1 MATFRAIGSVAGAV
15 VRLLEQSWAPPIFN
29 GAELQFQVY
38 RTLDFK
44 SPMDAGVTVF
54 VYRVAVNGT
63 QQTLPPGS
71 PHHRRPLPT
80 DISLLLTAWAKD
92 ASLEHD
98 ILGWAM
104 RTIEDNPI
112 LTSGFLNATV
122 PGVFR
127 REESI
132 ELVPGQLSNDE
143 VFQLWEVLPSNLQL
157 SAPYV
162 ARVVRIESELVTAD
176 AGPVLTRELD
186 YGLAV
191 PE

>member
-1 MATFRAIGSVAGAV
+1 MATFRAFSSVAGAV
-15 VRLLEQSWAPPIFN
+15 VRLLEQSWQASTFN
-29 GAELQFQVY
+29 GTELQFAVY

-44 SPMDAGVTVF
+44 TPMDAGVSVF
-54 VYRVAVNGT
+54 IYRVTVNGT
-63 QQTLPPGS
+63 QRTLPAAS

-80 DISLLLTAWAKD
+80 DVSLLLTAWAKD

-104 RTIEDNPI
+104 RTVEDNPI

-127 REESI
+127 PEETV

-143 VFQLWEVLPSNLQL
+143 VFQLWEVLPNSLQL

-162 ARVVRIESELVTAD
+162 ARVIRIESELLSPE

-186 YGLAV
+186 YGVAV
-191 PE
+191 PS